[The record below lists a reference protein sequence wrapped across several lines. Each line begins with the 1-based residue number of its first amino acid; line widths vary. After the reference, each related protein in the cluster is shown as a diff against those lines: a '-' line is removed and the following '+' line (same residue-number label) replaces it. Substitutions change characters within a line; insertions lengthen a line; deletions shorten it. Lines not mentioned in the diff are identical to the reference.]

1 MLQYL
6 LGSMYLVVE
15 PAVEED
21 RISVLVGHLPVGGDH
36 LVVVVDPL
44 LEVMVPE
51 VYLYLVDLVQGWILV
66 CNYVCRSW

>member
-1 MLQYL
+1 
-6 LGSMYLVVE
+6 MYLVVE

-51 VYLYLVDLVQGWILV
+51 VYLYCSTTRYILPNKY
-66 CNYVCRSW
+66 CNITY